1 MTEKDL
7 IQIASEYGTP
17 SFLFDTVALKERM
30 QAIKSIV
37 GEKVHL
43 CYSIKANPFLIDTM
57 LECTEKL
64 EVCSPG
70 ELAICKMQKVPG
82 ARIIYSGVH
91 KNCIDVRDAV
101 EYDAGVYTAESIL
114 QFELLNAS
122 AIEHG
127 KVIPVLPRLT
137 AGSQFGMSKE
147 DYCYLVANREKFAG
161 VKIVGIHYFAGTQ
174 RKKLADQKAELEMLK
189 GFIAELK
196 EEYGFV
202 VEKLEYGPG
211 LPVPYFT
218 ADDFAD
224 TLAPVKEIASDL
236 QAMAELVELTVE
248 MGRFYVSECGYYLT
262 KVMDLKSN
270 NGTNY
275 AIVDGGMNHL
285 TYLGQMMG
293 MKVPLIKH
301 LSIDEIE
308 NGKNAK
314 DLEGSLKASVF
325 RQSTAIGE
333 LPTDEEVNWS
343 LCGSLCTTADVI
355 VRQTGFK
362 NLKLGDVLVF
372 SNIGAYSVTEGIH
385 LFLSRTMPRILLY
398 TAEGKVELARD
409 FMETSHLNCIGVNSN
424 S

>member
-1 MTEKDL
+1 MRDTELRD
-7 IQIASEYGTP
+7 ISCEYGTP
-17 SFLFDTVALKERM
+17 SFLFDTVALKARM
-30 QAIKSIV
+30 KAIKEIV
-37 GEKVHL
+37 GDKVHL
-43 CYSIKANPFLIDTM
+43 CYSIKANPFLIPAM
-57 LECTEKL
+57 LECVEKL

-70 ELAICKMQKVPG
+70 ELAICKMKKVPG
-82 ARIIYSGVH
+82 DKIIYSGVN
-91 KNCIDVRDAV
+91 KTCIDVREAV

-127 KVIPVLPRLT
+127 KVIPVLPRLN

-147 DYCYLVANREKFAG
+147 DYCYLVANREQFKG
-161 VKIVGIHYFAGTQ
+161 IKIVGIHYFVGTQ
-174 RKKLADQKAELEMLK
+174 RKKLSEQKAELEMLK

-218 ADDFAD
+218 VDDFTD
-224 TLAPVKEIASDL
+224 TLAPVKEIAADL
-236 QAMAELVELTVE
+236 QAMAELVDLTVE

-262 KVMDLKSN
+262 KVMDQKSN
-270 NGTNY
+270 KGTNY

-293 MKVPLIKH
+293 MKVPVIKH
-301 LSIDEIE
+301 LPIEHIE
-308 NGKNAK
+308 NGKEAA
-314 DLEGSLKASVF
+314 DLAGSLKASVY
-325 RQSTAIGE
+325 RDGTVVGQ
-333 LPTDEEVNWS
+333 LPADEEVNWS

-355 VRQTGFK
+355 VRQAPFK
-362 NLKLGDVLVF
+362 NLQMGDVLVF

-385 LFLSRTMPRILLY
+385 LFLSRTMPRIVLY
-398 TAEGKVELARD
+398 NGEGDVELARD
-409 FMETSHLNCIGVNSN
+409 FMETCQLNCKC
-424 S
+424 